1 MFKRK
6 LIQVLKATINSLED
20 ELKTERKKVTER
32 DKLLKRYQ
40 EEQVIL
46 LNNAAELRKPKHYEK
61 LKEIDRIIKVEE
73 LKKTPTVY
81 ILDKIKKV
89 LVSDYQSIN

>member
-6 LIQVLKATINSLED
+6 LIEVLKATINSLED
-20 ELKTERKKVTER
+20 DLIIEKRKVTER
-32 DKLLKRYQ
+32 DKLLKNLQ

-46 LNNAAELRKPKHYEK
+46 LNNAAELRESKYYEK

-81 ILDKIKKV
+81 ILDKIKEV
-89 LVSDYQSIN
+89 LVRDYQSVN

>member
-6 LIQVLKATINSLED
+6 LIEVLKATINSLED
-20 ELKTERKKVTER
+20 DLTAEKRKVTER
-32 DKLLKRYQ
+32 DKLIKNLQ

-46 LNNAAELRKPKHYEK
+46 LNNAAELRESKHYEK
-61 LKEIDRIIKVEE
+61 LKNIERIIKVEE
-73 LKKTPTVY
+73 LKKTPAVY
-81 ILDKIKKV
+81 ILDKIKEV